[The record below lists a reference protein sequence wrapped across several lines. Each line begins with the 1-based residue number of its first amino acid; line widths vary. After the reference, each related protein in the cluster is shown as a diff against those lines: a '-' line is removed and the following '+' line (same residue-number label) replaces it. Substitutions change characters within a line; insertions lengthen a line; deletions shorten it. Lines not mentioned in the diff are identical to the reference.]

1 MKGREQHSLPPP
13 SSVASERRRPPPSEE
28 EEEGK
33 GGRGKPLIQFS
44 QVRAFRRRPRLL
56 SVFLG
61 GECTTYLRAQT
72 IPGQF
77 VYSVACIFEAWCP
90 SVCNLQCCHHARV
103 HRNVP
108 VSLRV
113 VVSLKQFKTDSK
125 ELLRGKSVFKSCL
138 DFSLSFFLSPPVN
151 VSIVVIR
158 RNERSPQSHRY
169 FPLPG
174 IKITPRGL
182 KQQHLF
188 RRHSL
193 SPLA

>member
-1 MKGREQHSLPPP
+1 M
-13 SSVASERRRPPPSEE
+13 
-28 EEEGK
+28 
-33 GGRGKPLIQFS
+33 
-44 QVRAFRRRPRLL
+44 

-61 GECTTYLRAQT
+61 GEYTTYLRAQT

-113 VVSLKQFKTDSK
+113 VVSLKQFKTDSG
-125 ELLRGKSVFKSCL
+125 ENQSSNRASI
-138 DFSLSFFLSPPVN
+138 SLYPFFLSPPVN

-158 RNERSPQSHRY
+158 RNEGSPHPPL
-169 FPLPG
+169 FPPSRN
-174 IKITPRGL
+174 KDNAPRAETATPVPTTL
-182 KQQHLF
+182 SF
-188 RRHSL
+188 PYSL
-193 SPLA
+193 RVFFSKPPARIIEEEGGGGGGGFVALQ